1 MLSTKF
7 HAVKTLILSKFESFF
22 QSNRKHNFYY
32 RILAPF
38 AIFSIILV
46 CLSAGIS
53 WYLLGNRYDQKL
65 REANRQILEQ
75 IQQYADQT
83 LYSNTMNLFKDCFL
97 GEYTSLELT
106 NFFSYGSKISD
117 SGLLKSFQQI
127 GNLSVQNDYIDHI
140 TLYQKKEDLLLDN
153 TFGLRYHVSD
163 SIPLVNEI
171 LPLTAYLKAT
181 DDSPQKLIY
190 LTENKRDRG
199 SRDSLTL
206 LHSIPLYSSHSE
218 SQGFIAVHLNEDLF
232 LHDLK
237 RQFAW
242 TGGLFILSPEGEP
255 LFKNT
260 DSALDWAALKAVIQ
274 DAPIQDHYYYDFTY
288 KDTRY
293 CLTWVKSEE
302 SGWTYLSYVPINIL
316 KEESTVI
323 SQFIL
328 MFILLTILC
337 ALIAVQKISS
347 RVYRPI
353 HQLRAKFG
361 IDSSLPDSQDDLKAI
376 EEAFSFLENQID
388 DIKKT
393 TCANIDVLRYK
404 ILIQL
409 LHDNDCS
416 ADQILKP
423 LELCGITFGE
433 PGFCLI
439 LLDFEPTVFY
449 SLDFEQRGYLTEKAK
464 ELIDGWFKSTIV
476 HVAETHPDNQV
487 VVLMNLDREQYD
499 DFLDNAGRLTSFLH
513 TKLHA
518 PVNQAVSGYAEEL
531 KEICRLYRESRQYL
545 RYFFIC
551 NYGNTF
557 TPDFVRRKEG
567 QPFALEEKER
577 AYLEALFRT
586 DHIPEL
592 TERLADSIRQ
602 IHEGPCSYQDANTFV
617 MQIYGIAFRLCK
629 ETGLFEDPV
638 RKNQIITDFNQS
650 ATLDASM
657 ECIYFMIHLYHE
669 ARNTESRSADVTLI
683 GKVTDYIDHHCH
695 DEVTLPMVA
704 ELFHISTSH
713 LSRLFKS
720 VKGQNFSVYV
730 MNQKL
735 ATAASLL
742 RSCPDQSISQIAE
755 GLGYYTPAYFTR
767 IFKEKFGV
775 TPSQYRKGGS

>member
-7 HAVKTLILSKFESFF
+7 HAVKILILSKFESFF
-22 QSNRKHNFYY
+22 QPYRKHNFYY

-46 CLSAGIS
+46 CLSAGVS

-65 REANRQILEQ
+65 REANRQILKQ
-75 IQQYADQT
+75 IQQYADQS
-83 LYSNTMNLFKDCFL
+83 LYSNTMNLFKDSFL

-106 NFFSYGSKISD
+106 NFFSYGSRLSD

-127 GNLSVQNDYIDHI
+127 VNLSIQNDYIEHI
-140 TLYQKKEDLLLDN
+140 TLYQKQEDLLLDN
-153 TFGLRYHVSD
+153 TFGLRYRVSD
-163 SIPLVNEI
+163 SMELVDEI
-171 LPLTAYLKAT
+171 LPLTTYLDAT
-181 DDSPQKLIY
+181 ADSPQKLIY
-190 LTENKRDRG
+190 LTEGKRDRG

-206 LHSIPLYSSHSE
+206 LHSIPLYSSHWE
-218 SQGFIAVHLNEDLF
+218 SQGFIAIHFNEDLF
-232 LHDLK
+232 LEDLK

-260 DSALDWAALKAVIQ
+260 NSALDWDTLKTIIPN
-274 DAPIQDHYYYDFTY
+274 APVEDRYYYDFTY
-288 KDTRY
+288 EDTRY
-293 CLTWVKSEE
+293 CLTWVESEE

-353 HQLRAKFG
+353 HLLRTKFDIG
-361 IDSSLPDSQDDLKAI
+361 SSLPDSQDDLKAI

-388 DIKKT
+388 DIRKT
-393 TCANIDVLRYK
+393 TCANVDVLRYK

-416 ADQILKP
+416 PEQILKP
-423 LELCGITFGE
+423 LELCGITFEE

-476 HVAETHPDNQV
+476 HMAETHPDNQV
-487 VVLMNLDREQYD
+487 AVLMNLDREQYD
-499 DFLDNAGRLTSFLH
+499 DFLENAGRLTSFLH
-513 TKLHA
+513 AKLHV
-518 PVNQAVSGYAEEL
+518 PVNQAVSGYAAEL
-531 KEICRLYRESRQYL
+531 KEICRLYRESQQYL
-545 RYFFIC
+545 QYFFIC

-557 TPDFVRRKEG
+557 TPGFIRKKEE
-567 QPFALEEKER
+567 QPFALDEKER
-577 AYLEALFRT
+577 THLESLFRA
-586 DHIPEL
+586 DRIAEL
-592 TERLADSIRQ
+592 TERLTDSITR

-617 MQIYGIAFRLCK
+617 MQIYGIVFRLCK
-629 ETGLFEDPV
+629 EIGLFEDPA
-638 RKNQIITDFNQS
+638 RKNQIIADFNQS
-650 ATLDASM
+650 ATLDTSM

-669 ARNTESRSADVTLI
+669 ARNAESRSADTKLI
-683 GKVTDYIDHHCH
+683 EKVTDYIDHHCH
-695 DEVTLPMVA
+695 DEVTLPVVA
-704 ELFHISTSH
+704 ELFHISASH

-720 VKGQNFSVYV
+720 VKGENFSVYV

-735 ATAASLL
+735 AAAAALL
-742 RSCPDQSISQIAE
+742 RSCPEQSISQIAE

-775 TPSQYRKGGS
+775 TPSQYRKGNS